1 MPDHPVSVHPPP
13 PFDYNHPVYRAAAE
27 AAKALSG
34 GHCRKC
40 GRKRPLHAH
49 HWTKG
54 PYPPAHLTTAD
65 DLTALC
71 RDCHDEAHSF
81 RFFLDAGG
89 SPDDYRTAH
98 SELVASLVR
107 PFDDGRQVGRAVW
120 FEGEWGALVTGRSR
134 PRVDES
140 FWLFLRSRRA
150 WQNVSVT
157 EVVDGRPGHWR
168 VRKNWF
174 LYAGADAVAPPG
186 WIGPIRL

>member
-71 RDCHDEAHSF
+71 RDCHDEAHLN
-81 RFFLDAGG
+81 RFLHDAGV
-89 SPDDYRTAH
+89 SQELYHAAL
-98 SELVASLVR
+98 SELVAQLVR
-107 PFDDGRQVGRAVW
+107 PVDDGRRLRVGWVVW
-120 FEGEWGALVTGRSR
+120 FEGQWGAIVTGGSK
-134 PRVDES
+134 PRVGEH
-140 FWLFLRSRRA
+140 FWLFLRSSRA
-150 WQNVSVT
+150 WQNVVVT

-168 VRKNWF
+168 VRKNWS
-174 LYAGADAVAPPG
+174 LDAGDDASRQAAA
-186 WIGPIRL
+186 